1 MFLFFACNPNSLDVP
16 TGQLSSSSS
25 EWGMV
30 NASEEFEFS
39 EDELILLEDINA
51 IRLNIGLDEF
61 EPEPLIGS
69 LARLHSENM
78 AIGDI
83 DLGHDGFQSRIASLY
98 GDIDVISAAENVGS
112 NRNLG
117 DAIDA
122 WLDSDG
128 HADNILGDYNLSGVG
143 ISEDADG
150 QLYLTQIFVLGSVLS
165 LPEE

>member
-1 MFLFFACNPNSLDVP
+1 MN
-16 TGQLSSSSS
+16 GLSADWS
-25 EWGMV
+25 MV
-30 NASEEFEFS
+30 STSDEFEFS
-39 EDELILLEDINA
+39 DDELVLLEDINT
-51 IRLNIGLDEF
+51 IRLNIGLDEL

-69 LARLHSENM
+69 LARFHSESM
-78 AIGDI
+78 AVGDV

-98 GDIDVISAAENVGS
+98 GDIEVISAAENVAS
-112 NRNLG
+112 NQNLD

-143 ISEDADG
+143 ISEDAAG
-150 QLYLTQIFVLGSVLS
+150 QLYLTQIFVLGSVLT